1 MIDSAVICVDIGST
15 WTKGA
20 VFSQSHD
27 RFCLEKRAAVATTTG
42 YLPDGFFAV
51 LHTLMPEYNWRT
63 IEPGQPPVPVYF
75 SSSAKGGLKVAV
87 VGLVPE
93 MSLQIARL
101 AAFSAGARICASFP
115 YRLSRS
121 CIAEIERSQPD
132 ILLLCGGTDGG
143 NERYVTENAQAIASS
158 DFAGTVVYAG
168 NNMAVDRVGD
178 ILAGRDLVICEN
190 LMPDFGRLNTEPVRE
205 AIRQVFL
212 ARIVSGKGLGE
223 IVSLFGVQP
232 VPTPLAVLNLTDA
245 IGKCLPD
252 WQNFSMIDMGGATTD
267 FYSYTD
273 AWHPESGTIMKGI
286 VEPKL
291 KRTVEGDLG
300 MRVSA
305 ESTFLSGEDYLSQML
320 AESTQEMVA
329 LKGYVDQLVLKPSYI
344 PENEK
349 EVMFDRYLAGA
360 CVYHALMRHAGT
372 IEEVYT
378 TKGRVWAQSGKDL
391 RQVRRIIGTGG
402 YLAACSR
409 NSDSVIIPKQ
419 PLQQNEKVPL
429 LPEKFDYYADPEY
442 ILPLLGNLAE
452 KFPLQA
458 ALTAVNSL
466 VKMHQNPE
474 VKESF
479 YCEFTQA

>member
-1 MIDSAVICVDIGST
+1 MIESSVICVDIGST

-27 RFCLEKRAAVATTTG
+27 RFCLEKRAAVATTIEH
-42 YLPDGFFAV
+42 LPDGFFAV
-51 LHTLMPEYNWRT
+51 LHKLMPEHDWRT
-63 IEPGQPPVPVYF
+63 IEPGQVPVPVYF

-115 YRLSRS
+115 YRLSRA

-143 NERYVTENAQAIASS
+143 NERYVTENAQAIAAS
-158 DFAGTVVYAG
+158 DFAGTIVYAG
-168 NNMAVDRVGD
+168 NNLAADRVGD

-212 ARIVSGKGLGE
+212 ARIVSGKGLSE

-232 VPTPLAVLNLTDA
+232 VPTPLAVLNLVDA
-245 IGKCLPD
+245 MGRSMPE
-252 WQNFSMIDMGGATTD
+252 WQNFAMIDMGGATTD
-267 FYSYTD
+267 FYSYCD

-286 VEPKL
+286 VEPRL

-305 ESTFLSGEDYLSQML
+305 ESTYLSGEDYLRAML
-320 AESTQEMVA
+320 NECEEKMASI
-329 LKGYVDQLVLKPSYI
+329 KGYVEQLVLNPGFI
-344 PENEK
+344 PENK
-349 EVMFDRYLAGA
+349 EEVLFDRCLAGA
-360 CVYHALMRHAGT
+360 CVYHSLMRHAGA
-372 IEEVYT
+372 IEEVFT
-378 TKGRVWAQSGKDL
+378 TKGRVWAQTGKDL
-391 RQVRRIIGTGG
+391 RQIRRVVGTGG
-402 YLAACSR
+402 YLAACAR
-409 NSDSVIIPKQ
+409 NNDSVVIPKQ
-419 PLQQNEKVPL
+419 PLLQTEKVPL
-429 LPEKFDYYADPEY
+429 IPENFDYYADPEY

-452 KFPLQA
+452 KFPKQT
-458 ALTAVNSL
+458 ALTAADYL
-466 VKMHQNPE
+466 VKLQQNPE